1 MTSLPIRQRV
11 AANQPNFPPRKPGIE
26 IAKEEGVLD
35 AWKTLAEGN
44 DEDVLLV
51 AARTLANKAIEI
63 AGPRASS
70 ACELMA
76 RITHVAHDRKSD
88 TGLFRK
94 LLKIHDDGADKI
106 SESHTHVSIA
116 SIGRARRDMS
126 VQLIPNSPQ
135 KPEMPIDR
143 RNCRVVC
150 TYY

>member
-11 AANQPNFPPRKPGIE
+11 AAEKPKFPPRKPGIK

-35 AWKTLAEGN
+35 AWKTLAEAN
-44 DEDVLLV
+44 DQDVLLA

-76 RITHVAHDRKSD
+76 HITHIAHDRRSD
-88 TGLFRK
+88 TELFSK
-94 LLKIHDDGADKI
+94 LLTIHDDGADKI

-116 SIGRARRDMS
+116 SIGRKRRNMT
-126 VQLIPNSPQ
+126 VRLVPNSPQ

-143 RNCRVVC
+143 RNCRIVC
-150 TYY
+150 TYF